1 MNWGAVVGKGQVREF
16 CALKIF
22 SLSVSGV
29 LDSLNYLP
37 VKRAPVASPPP
48 SRFRIKEFE
57 LDAATCELRMAGTLV
72 KLQPQPFRVLLLLVE
87 RAGQLV
93 TREEIQRY
101 LWKDSTFVDF
111 EHGINFSISQIRVA
125 LDDDAEK
132 PQYVETLPRRGYR
145 FIGAVEESKQATTSG
160 PDRIENVLALNRGAE
175 SPAETTV
182 RRRWLATA
190 AWVALVGVFGV
201 GAYFIVPRAPVL
213 TEKDTLLLAD
223 CTNTTGDA
231 VFDGT
236 LRQGLEMQL
245 QQSPFLNLVSENR
258 VQQTLR
264 LMSKPADARLTPEI
278 ARDLCQRVGSK
289 AYIES
294 SIANLGNDYVIGLK
308 AVSCATGDLLAQEQ
322 VQALGKEKVLNG
334 LSQAAVRMRGKLG
347 ESLSSVQKF
356 DTPLAQATTP
366 SLEALRALSLGK
378 KALDNGDYPASVLSF
393 QRAIALDPD
402 FAMAYCGLSASYTDL
417 GERSLAVAN
426 AKKAY
431 ELRERASELEKFGVE
446 SNYDWLVTGDLE
458 KVREVYELFV
468 QTYPRDSDAHFNL
481 GNIYD
486 NLGQYEKGLQQARE
500 SIRLEPTSGLNH
512 AYLVYSYLALNRLS
526 EARAAVKEAL
536 AKYPDLPPLR
546 AELYVLAFLE
556 NDSTEMAQQVA
567 WAAGK
572 KGIDDALL
580 GLEAA
585 TSAYSGRLA
594 KAREQSRGAV
604 ASAEE
609 AKERERAASHQANAA
624 MHEALFGN
632 RLEARLMA
640 AAALQRSGG
649 RDIQYVAALAL
660 ALAADSAK
668 SQSLADNLVR
678 LFPEDTIVRLNYLPT
693 LRAQLALNHK
703 DGAKAI
709 ETLRVASPYELMT
722 PANPTLALEMYP
734 VFVRGQ
740 AYLETHQGSE
750 AAAEFQKILE
760 HRGIVN
766 LESIGALAHLGLARA
781 YALQGDTDKAK
792 VAYQDFLTLWK
803 NADPDIPVLIA
814 ARAEYAKLQ

>member
-1 MNWGAVVGKGQVREF
+1 
-16 CALKIF
+16 
-22 SLSVSGV
+22 
-29 LDSLNYLP
+29 
-37 VKRAPVASPPP
+37 
-48 SRFRIKEFE
+48 
-57 LDAATCELRMAGTLV
+57 MAGALV
-72 KLQPQPFRVLLLLVE
+72 RLQPQPFRVLLLLVE

-93 TREEIQRY
+93 TREEIQRC

-111 EHGINFSISQIRVA
+111 EHGINFSINQIRVA
-125 LDDDAEK
+125 LEDDAEK
-132 PQYVETLPRRGYR
+132 PHYVETLPRRGYR
-145 FIGAVEESKQATTSG
+145 FIEAVEQSPTPKPTTTSA
-160 PDRIENVLALNRGAE
+160 PETVEKIPALNRGE
-175 SPAETTV
+175 VSPAQTKV
-182 RRRWLATA
+182 SRRWLAIA
-190 AWVALVGVFGV
+190 GPIALVGTFVA

-213 TEKDTLLLAD
+213 TEKDTIVLAD
-223 CTNTTGDA
+223 FTNTTGDA

-245 QQSPFLNLVSENR
+245 QQSPFLSLISDNR
-258 VQQTLR
+258 VHQTLP
-264 LMSKPADARLTPEI
+264 LMSKPADARLTPDI
-278 ARDLCQRVGSK
+278 ARDLCERVGSK

-294 SIANLGNDYVIGLK
+294 SISNLGNDYVIGLK
-308 AVSCATGDLLAQEQ
+308 AVSCATGDSLAQEQ

-356 DTPLAQATTP
+356 DTLLAEATTP

-402 FAMAYCGLSASYTDL
+402 FAMAYCGLSASYIDL

-446 SNYDWLVTGDLE
+446 SNYNWLVTGDLE

-468 QTYPRDSDAHFNL
+468 QTYPRNSDAHFNL

-500 SIRLEPTSGLNH
+500 SLRLEPTSGLNH

-594 KAREQSRGAV
+594 KAREQSRGAG
-604 ASAEE
+604 ASGKE
-609 AKERERAASHQANAA
+609 AKER
-624 MHEALFGN
+624 
-632 RLEARLMA
+632 
-640 AAALQRSGG
+640 G
-649 RDIQYVAALAL
+649 R
-660 ALAADSAK
+660 
-668 SQSLADNLVR
+668 R
-678 LFPEDTIVRLNYLPT
+678 
-693 LRAQLALNHK
+693 
-703 DGAKAI
+703 
-709 ETLRVASPYELMT
+709 
-722 PANPTLALEMYP
+722 
-734 VFVRGQ
+734 
-740 AYLETHQGSE
+740 
-750 AAAEFQKILE
+750 
-760 HRGIVN
+760 
-766 LESIGALAHLGLARA
+766 
-781 YALQGDTDKAK
+781 
-792 VAYQDFLTLWK
+792 
-803 NADPDIPVLIA
+803 
-814 ARAEYAKLQ
+814 